1 MSIILLELLAVS
13 GVFIYAVLTL
23 FRHLSSPLRAIPGP
37 FAARFTDLWYLLKV
51 RRRNFEVA
59 NKKLHDKYGE

>member
-1 MSIILLELLAVS
+1 MNIVLFELLAAS

-23 FRHLSSPLRAIPGP
+23 FRRLSSPLRAIPGP

-59 NKKLHDKYGE
+59 NKKLHDKYGK